1 MWIGHVISQKASRL
15 SKKYLKTDDLKLNQI
30 RLAKKVILRGI
41 KKRVRFIAGV
51 DVAVAPERLVGCIG
65 IFSFP
70 ELKLVE
76 HVKATAPNSMPY
88 VPGFL
93 SYREIPVLIKCFK
106 KIRNKPDLML
116 VDGQGIAHPRALGL
130 ASHLG
135 VLLNTPTIGCAKS
148 HLYGEF
154 VDPNNPRGSCELLRV
169 GDKTIGLVLRTRD
182 KTKPLFISPG
192 HLVDFEDCRTY
203 VLSSVS
209 RYRIPE
215 PIRFAHMTAG
225 EEARRFSV

>member
-1 MWIGHVISQKASRL
+1 
-15 SKKYLKTDDLKLNQI
+15 
-30 RLAKKVILRGI
+30 
-41 KKRVRFIAGV
+41 
-51 DVAVAPERLVGCIG
+51 
-65 IFSFP
+65 
-70 ELKLVE
+70 
-76 HVKATAPNSMPY
+76 
-88 VPGFL
+88 
-93 SYREIPVLIKCFK
+93 VLIKCYK

-148 HLYGEF
+148 RLCGEF

-169 GDKTIGLVLRTRD
+169 GDETIGLVLRTRD

-192 HLVDFEDCRTY
+192 HLVDFEDCRKY
-203 VLSSVS
+203 VLSSGN

-215 PIRFAHMTAG
+215 PIRFAHKTAG
-225 EEARRFSV
+225 EEARAYEKS